1 MDKSIS
7 AEKPWRRLAGNVL
20 MYDTMGASQF
30 SLLTLFFGLRESHKL
45 LEIGSGPLRAGRFF
59 IMFLEE
65 GNYYGV
71 EPNQRATA
79 KGLRHEVGEELVS
92 QRKPT
97 VVDRIDY
104 GVHELGATF
113 DYAVSYSVL
122 THCPPAD
129 VTRMFT
135 NLSKCFHENSI
146 FLGTASFATGAE
158 IIIDEDNWTDLPINQ
173 YSFERIEREAEKIG
187 MKAARLGR
195 VFQDW
200 FCVYHEDNQ
209 IALDGIEQ
217 ASKIA
222 WNKVL
227 PKWETPPDWGKNHL
241 GEKKSAGLEQ
251 FQS

>member
-1 MDKSIS
+1 MRI
-7 AEKPWRRLAGNVL
+7 R
-20 MYDTMGASQF
+20 F
-30 SLLTLFFGLRESHKL
+30 SWGQ
-45 LEIGSGPLRAGRFF
+45 P
-59 IMFLEE
+59 
-65 GNYYGV
+65 V
-71 EPNQRATA
+71 
-79 KGLRHEVGEELVS
+79 
-92 QRKPT
+92 
-97 VVDRIDY
+97 
-104 GVHELGATF
+104 
-113 DYAVSYSVL
+113 
-122 THCPPAD
+122 
-129 VTRMFT
+129 
-135 NLSKCFHENSI
+135 
-146 FLGTASFATGAE
+146 FATGAE